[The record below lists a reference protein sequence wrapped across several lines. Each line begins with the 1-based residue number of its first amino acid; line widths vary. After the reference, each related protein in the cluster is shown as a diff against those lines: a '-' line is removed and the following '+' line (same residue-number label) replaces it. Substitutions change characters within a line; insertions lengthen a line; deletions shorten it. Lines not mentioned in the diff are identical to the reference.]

1 MIVPPEKIY
10 RLYKNKYKAINIA
23 ALEARKMKE
32 DQINGLLE
40 EQVNPVIETMR
51 KLLTGKIKY
60 TEQ

>member
-23 ALEARKMKE
+23 SLEVRKLKE

-40 EQVNPVIETMR
+40 EQMNPVLETMR
-51 KLLTGKIKY
+51 RLLTGKIKY
-60 TEQ
+60 TDQ

>member
-23 ALEARKMKE
+23 ALEARRMKE

-60 TEQ
+60 IDQ